1 MSKPLVLITADVK
14 PIDGYNW
21 HAAISTYI
29 EALIGTANVMP
40 TIMPSMGGALDLDAY
55 LDRVDGVLITGSRSN
70 VNPALYG
77 GEATEA
83 NGPYDPERDAST
95 LPLIRRTIERGVP
108 LFAICRG
115 IQELNVALGGTLRTE
130 IQEEAGTGDH
140 RAKDSPHHDERF
152 AMAHEIKVLPDSQL
166 ASFLGGEPVEV
177 NSLHR
182 QALGALGRGIVVEA
196 TAEDGT
202 IEAVTVANAPGFVL
216 ATQWHPEYWAASD
229 GPSQKLFTAFGRAVR
244 AYGAS
249 RGALTAA
256 E

>member
-29 EALIGTANVMP
+29 EALIGTADVMP

-95 LPLIRRTIERGVP
+95 LPLIRRTLERGIP

-130 IQEEAGTGDH
+130 IQDEAGIGDH

-152 AMAHEIKVLPDSQL
+152 AMAHEIELEEGGHL
-166 ASFLGGEPVEV
+166 ASVLGTEPIEV

-182 QALGALGRGIVVEA
+182 QALGTLGKGVVVEA
-196 TAEDGT
+196 RAKDGT
-202 IEAVTVANAPGFVL
+202 IEAVAVSGAAGFVQ

-229 GPSQKLFTAFGRAVR
+229 GPSKKLFTAFGEAVR

-249 RGALTAA
+249 RNTLAAA